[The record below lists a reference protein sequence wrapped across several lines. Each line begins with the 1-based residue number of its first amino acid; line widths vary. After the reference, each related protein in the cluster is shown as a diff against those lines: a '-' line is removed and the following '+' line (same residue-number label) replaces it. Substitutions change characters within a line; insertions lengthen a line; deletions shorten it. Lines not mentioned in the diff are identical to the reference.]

1 MYNWINKASSAYLND
16 GKSGYLLP
24 GETPEI
30 RFELIANTIQEVLP
44 KNPTFK
50 EEFLKYLDI
59 GMYALST
66 PFITSVGRK
75 SALPFSCS
83 NQHIGDSMG
92 EIAFAKGESAI
103 MTKVGKGCSGYMD
116 LRGAGAAITNSG
128 ISSPG
133 SLYFAEGFNQI
144 IKEVNQGVRRGYM
157 ALYWDIDHDD
167 ILNVLDIQRDN
178 NPLDKINYGVCIGQD
193 FLDRA
198 ANGDEKAREVLLKV
212 HESRFLTGLPY
223 IFFKDNVNN
232 AKPDVYKDNDFTIKS
247 SNLCTE
253 ILEVSDDKYSFVCDI
268 AAMNAIFID
277 HPEFGRAVEVLAQA
291 LDGLHTIYQRTLLS
305 WKHSDKKEDNYKWFF
320 LQKAY
325 KSSHDFRDIGVGCTG
340 YHTLLQNN
348 NVAFESMGAK
358 YINAKLFKKIQE
370 HTLKSSQELALL
382 YGEPK
387 MLEGY
392 GRRNCL
398 MNAVAPNTSSAFI
411 LEQVSQGI
419 EPIFSNYYIKDIAG
433 GKHVIK
439 NPNLEKLLEELG
451 INTRSV
457 WNSIAQND
465 GSVSHLAELNEYQ
478 KNVFKTFQEIAPME
492 ILIQAAQRQQFIDQ
506 SQSLNLMI
514 NQKVGYKEVNALLYK
529 AAELGIKTLYYQH
542 GTNAAQQ
549 LRKSLLE
556 CESCAG

>member
-1 MYNWINKASSAYLND
+1 M
-16 GKSGYLLP
+16 
-24 GETPEI
+24 
-30 RFELIANTIQEVLP
+30 
-44 KNPTFK
+44 
-50 EEFLKYLDI
+50 
-59 GMYALST
+59 
-66 PFITSVGRK
+66 
-75 SALPFSCS
+75 
-83 NQHIGDSMG
+83 
-92 EIAFAKGESAI
+92 
-103 MTKVGKGCSGYMD
+103 
-116 LRGAGAAITNSG
+116 
-128 ISSPG
+128 
-133 SLYFAEGFNQI
+133 
-144 IKEVNQGVRRGYM
+144 
-157 ALYWDIDHDD
+157 
-167 ILNVLDIQRDN
+167 
-178 NPLDKINYGVCIGQD
+178 
-193 FLDRA
+193 
-198 ANGDEKAREVLLKV
+198 
-212 HESRFLTGLPY
+212 
-223 IFFKDNVNN
+223 
-232 AKPDVYKDNDFTIKS
+232 
-247 SNLCTE
+247 
-253 ILEVSDDKYSFVCDI
+253 
-268 AAMNAIFID
+268 
-277 HPEFGRAVEVLAQA
+277 
-291 LDGLHTIYQRTLLS
+291 
-305 WKHSDKKEDNYKWFF
+305 
-320 LQKAY
+320 
-325 KSSHDFRDIGVGCTG
+325 
-340 YHTLLQNN
+340 LQNN
-348 NVAFESMGAK
+348 NVAFESMDAK

-465 GSVSHLAELNEYQ
+465 GSVSHLAELNEHQ